1 MNQPGAPMKQ
11 PISANGHEVS
21 TERPS
26 LTRRERQVLSL
37 LAEGSSGAQIAA
49 ELVLSP
55 ETVRTHVRN
64 AMAKLGATTRSQAVV
79 IALQRDEIDSA
90 AAGGGTGP
98 RARPLPAS
106 AETRSALEQMLGG
119 LASLYDVDAG
129 AVYLSEADG
138 LSLRQVAT
146 TGDSGFDLP
155 EVVALGDGTLGR
167 VALERR
173 SQLLHDDRG
182 SSRGALIV
190 APILAGGRLVGVI
203 AFAARVSR
211 PVGRSELLLLQAF
224 SNRVGEV
231 IAGGG
236 DVERQLGVA
245 MDRFRTS
252 WSAAATGIA

>member
-1 MNQPGAPMKQ
+1 MGRVRARVPCPRARRLDPRSSRCWADS
-11 PISANGHEVS
+11 PRSTTS
-21 TERPS
+21 TEAPSTSPRRTACPYARSRRPGTPAS
-26 LTRRERQVLSL
+26 TSRRWSRSGTGRWDERR
-37 LAEGSSGAQIAA
+37 SSGA
-49 ELVLSP
+49 
-55 ETVRTHVRN
+55 
-64 AMAKLGATTRSQAVV
+64 
-79 IALQRDEIDSA
+79 
-90 AAGGGTGP
+90 
-98 RARPLPAS
+98 
-106 AETRSALEQMLGG
+106 
-119 LASLYDVDAG
+119 
-129 AVYLSEADG
+129 
-138 LSLRQVAT
+138 
-146 TGDSGFDLP
+146 
-155 EVVALGDGTLGR
+155 
-167 VALERR
+167 
-173 SQLLHDDRG
+173 QLLHDDRG

>member
-1 MNQPGAPMKQ
+1 
-11 PISANGHEVS
+11 
-21 TERPS
+21 
-26 LTRRERQVLSL
+26 
-37 LAEGSSGAQIAA
+37 
-49 ELVLSP
+49 
-55 ETVRTHVRN
+55 N

-79 IALQRDEIDSA
+79 IAMQRDEIDSA
-90 AAGGGTGP
+90 AVGAATAA
-98 RARPLPAS
+98 RARPVPAS
-106 AETRSALEQMLGG
+106 VEIRSALEQMLGG
-119 LASLYDVDAG
+119 LVSLYDVDG
-129 AVYLSEADG
+129 GVVYLSDADG
-138 LSLRQVAT
+138 LSLRQVAG
-146 TGDSGFDLP
+146 TGGAGFDLP

-167 VALERR
+167 AALERR
-173 SQLLHDDRG
+173 AQLVNDDRG
-182 SSRGALIV
+182 SSRGTLIV

-252 WSAAATGIA
+252 WSAGDR